1 MIDWLSDPLL
11 TTMTPAKKELL
22 MKAALQTSG
31 KSGNAL
37 AASLMSIITS
47 AHKKGISFTPDEV
60 SLLLKIMKQG
70 KSEEEQHQ
78 IDHMVKTVQS
88 MMTKYKK

>member
-11 TTMTPAKKELL
+11 TTMSPEKKELL

-37 AASLMSIITS
+37 AAALMSIITS
-47 AHKKGISFTPDEV
+47 AHKKGISFTSDEI

-70 KSEEEQHQ
+70 KTQEEQRQ
-78 IDHMVKTVQS
+78 IDQMVKMVQS
-88 MMTKYKK
+88 VMTKHKK

>member
-11 TTMTPAKKELL
+11 TTMSSAKKELL

-37 AASLMSIITS
+37 AAALMSIITN
-47 AHKKGISFTPDEV
+47 AHKKRISFTSDEI

-70 KSEEEQHQ
+70 KSEEEQRQ
-78 IDHMVKTVQS
+78 IDQMVKAVQS
-88 MMTKYKK
+88 FMIKYKK